1 MINTINGDIIYYIT
15 KQLEEL
21 YMGKNNPNSKGQSG
35 KQVNNSSKS
44 GTTRSDSKSTYI
56 TEKAVSNPAPGKGGK
71 K

>member
-1 MINTINGDIIYYIT
+1 
-15 KQLEEL
+15 
-21 YMGKNNPNSKGQSG
+21 MGKNTPSSKGQSG

-71 K
+71 NSK